1 MARVALRIAGCGEVA
16 RYAPFICICYGDGVS
31 CAAG

>member
-1 MARVALRIAGCGEVA
+1 MARVALRIGGCSEVA
-16 RYAPFICICYGDGVS
+16 RYAPFICICYGAP